1 MSSANRDHLIFLFRS
16 ACLLFPVL
24 ASLLWLVLSV
34 QYLIVVVSLDMLP
47 VLDLRGKA
55 FVFIFRLKSN

>member
-16 ACLLFPVL
+16 VCLFFYFL
-24 ASLLWLVLSV
+24 ALLLWLVLSV
-34 QYLIVVVSLDMLP
+34 LDLIVVVSLDMLP